1 MGDGAVK
8 EIWRSSTGIADLEV
22 DPRELAAS
30 EIPGIRT
37 VWREQRERLKGTKPL
52 ADFSERLSREWAI
65 ETGVIENVYD
75 IDRGVTQTL
84 IEQGFKAE
92 LLTRGSTNRPR
103 DLVLRLLNDQ
113 KQALDGVF
121 DFVKS
126 ERPLSTSYI
135 KELHAALLRS
145 QETTEAVDSLGRT
158 VEIPLVRGEWKT
170 QPNSPI
176 RDGVTYRYCPPEQVA
191 SEMERLVAMHALHDA
206 GGVPA
211 EVQAAWLHHRFT
223 QIHPFQD
230 GNGRLARAIASSVL
244 IKHELF
250 PLVVTRDDRTVYLD
264 ALEAADGG
272 ALKPLVD
279 LIAKLQRVQFVRA
292 ADMPETVLS
301 DGTTVRSTLDGLI
314 DAAGRRAAE
323 RRERHERVFRLA
335 AGLTEDL
342 KERLE
347 SISPDVTKALRRVTP
362 SGESRVRVGEEST
375 GHYYRSQIVE
385 NARHHLDYFANLADF
400 RSWVALDMRWER
412 RARLVFA
419 IHGVGRQFSGSLICA
434 PFLEFRDRDDDAETR
449 STLVPVSEDGF
460 IFFYNETNETVLK
473 RFRPWRERALKATL
487 DELSRNL

>member
-1 MGDGAVK
+1 M
-8 EIWRSSTGIADLEV
+8 
-22 DPRELAAS
+22 
-30 EIPGIRT
+30 
-37 VWREQRERLKGTKPL
+37 
-52 ADFSERLSREWAI
+52 
-65 ETGVIENVYD
+65 
-75 IDRGVTQTL
+75 
-84 IEQGFKAE
+84 
-92 LLTRGSTNRPR
+92 
-103 DLVLRLLNDQ
+103 
-113 KQALDGVF
+113 
-121 DFVKS
+121 
-126 ERPLSTSYI
+126 
-135 KELHAALLRS
+135 
-145 QETTEAVDSLGRT
+145 
-158 VEIPLVRGEWKT
+158 
-170 QPNSPI
+170 
-176 RDGVTYRYCPPEQVA
+176 
-191 SEMERLVAMHALHDA
+191 
-206 GGVPA
+206 
-211 EVQAAWLHHRFT
+211 
-223 QIHPFQD
+223 
-230 GNGRLARAIASSVL
+230 
-244 IKHELF
+244 
-250 PLVVTRDDRTVYLD
+250 TRDDRTVYLD

-292 ADMPETVLS
+292 ADMSETVLS
-301 DGTTVRSTLDGLI
+301 ESATVSATLDGLI
-314 DAAGRRAAE
+314 DAAARRATE

-335 AGLTEDL
+335 AGLSEDL

>member
-1 MGDGAVK
+1 
-8 EIWRSSTGIADLEV
+8 
-22 DPRELAAS
+22 
-30 EIPGIRT
+30 
-37 VWREQRERLKGTKPL
+37 
-52 ADFSERLSREWAI
+52 
-65 ETGVIENVYD
+65 
-75 IDRGVTQTL
+75 
-84 IEQGFKAE
+84 
-92 LLTRGSTNRPR
+92 
-103 DLVLRLLNDQ
+103 
-113 KQALDGVF
+113 
-121 DFVKS
+121 
-126 ERPLSTSYI
+126 
-135 KELHAALLRS
+135 
-145 QETTEAVDSLGRT
+145 
-158 VEIPLVRGEWKT
+158 
-170 QPNSPI
+170 
-176 RDGVTYRYCPPEQVA
+176 
-191 SEMERLVAMHALHDA
+191 MHAHHDA

-292 ADMPETVLS
+292 ADMSETVLS
-301 DGTTVRSTLDGLI
+301 ESATVSATLDGLI
-314 DAAGRRAAE
+314 DAAARRATE

-412 RARLVFA
+412 RARLVF
-419 IHGVGRQFSGSLICA
+419 
-434 PFLEFRDRDDDAETR
+434 RDPRRRTPIQRKPD
-449 STLVPVSEDGF
+449 L
-460 IFFYNETNETVLK
+460 
-473 RFRPWRERALKATL
+473 RALSRVSRQGRRCGDTL
-487 DELSRNL
+487 HARAGFGRRFHLLLQRNERDGPEEVPPLGASVCSRPPSTS

>member
-1 MGDGAVK
+1 MDDGAIK
-8 EIWRSSTGIADLEV
+8 EIWQSSTGIADLEV
-22 DPRELAAS
+22 DPRDLAAS

-37 VWREQRERLKGTKPL
+37 VWREQRERLKGTKLL
-52 ADFSERLSREWAI
+52 ADFTERLSREWAI

-75 IDRGVTQTL
+75 IERGVTQTL
-84 IEQGFKAE
+84 IERGFKAE
-92 LLTRGSTNRPR
+92 LLTQGSTNRPR

-135 KELHAALLRS
+135 RELHAALLRS

-191 SEMERLVAMHALHDA
+191 SEMDRLVAMHADHEA
-206 GGVPA
+206 SEVPA

-250 PLVVTRDDRTVYLD
+250 PLVVTRADRTVYLD

-272 ALKPLVD
+272 SLKPLVD
-279 LIAKLQRVQFVRA
+279 LTARLQRVQFVKA
-292 ADMPETVLS
+292 AAMSETVLS
-301 DGTTVRSTLDGLI
+301 ESATVRATLDGLI
-314 DAAGRRAAE
+314 DAAANRAGE

-335 AGLTEDL
+335 AGLTADL

-347 SISPDVTKALRRVTP
+347 SISPDVTNALQRVTP
-362 SGESRVRVGEEST
+362 SGESWVGVAEETT
-375 GHYYRSQIVE
+375 GRYYRSQIVE
-385 NARHHLDYFANLADF
+385 NAKHHLNYFANLADF
-400 RSWVALDMRWER
+400 RSWVALNMRWER

-473 RFRPWRERALKATL
+473 RFRPWCEHALKVAL
-487 DELSRNL
+487 EELSRNL